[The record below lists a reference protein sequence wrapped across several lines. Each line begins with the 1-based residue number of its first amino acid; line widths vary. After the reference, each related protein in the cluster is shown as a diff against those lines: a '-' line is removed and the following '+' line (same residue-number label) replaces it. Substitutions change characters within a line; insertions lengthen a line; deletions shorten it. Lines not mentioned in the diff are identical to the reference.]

1 MKSKS
6 KLIRVSKV
14 ISIYSGEGCFDLT
27 ENLGKQ
33 NKFLCEYSVS
43 QKICEVNEIK

>member
-33 NKFLCEYSVS
+33 NNFCVNIQFHRKFVKE
-43 QKICEVNEIK
+43 NEIK